1 MELRLDAG
9 GLVRKRHDRCMWVLG
24 WFALTVSA
32 PLFFFEATH
41 RWEEDPTVAPM
52 LWWSV
57 GAAFA
62 AALLSRSV
70 WFAGIL
76 LPATL
81 AVFRFVMPL
90 SGPAP
95 WLLIL
100 AAGAAAV
107 LLGALAGRRFALRRR
122 PVGLILSGV
131 AMVAGAFLAPATLR
145 LGAEGS
151 TVQSDEGRYGPAG
164 PVTLPRPGEY
174 AIYAVGFADPRPAC
188 TAGGRSVA
196 LLGIQPGGYG
206 GDAATYT
213 WIGRFRVDAAGPH
226 TVTCPSAPDY
236 VIGDVPVI
244 RGAVARVLDRP
255 LALILLLGALPGLFA
270 LVRALYARRW
280 PVPPPGVPPILTY
293 RR

>member
-1 MELRLDAG
+1 
-9 GLVRKRHDRCMWVLG
+9 MWVLG

-57 GAAFA
+57 GAAFV

-76 LPATL
+76 LLATL
-81 AVFRFVMPL
+81 AVFRFVLPL
-90 SGPAP
+90 TGEAP

-100 AAGAAAV
+100 AAGAGAT
-107 LLGALAGRRFALRRR
+107 LLGALAGRRFALTLR
-122 PVGLILSGV
+122 PAGLILSGV
-131 AMVAGAFLAPATLR
+131 AVVAGAFGAPATLR
-145 LGAEGS
+145 LGTEGS
-151 TVQSDEGRYGPAG
+151 TIQSDEGRYGPSG
-164 PVTLPRPGEY
+164 PVTLPRAGEY

-188 TAGGRSVA
+188 TVDGRPAS
-196 LLGIQPGGYG
+196 LLGTQPGGYG

-213 WIGRFRVDAAGPH
+213 WIARFRVDTAGPH
-226 TVTCPSAPDY
+226 TVTCPSGPGYA
-236 VIGDVPVI
+236 IGDVPVI
-244 RGAVARVLDRP
+244 RGAVARVLDWP
-255 LALILLLGALPGLFA
+255 LPLILLLGALPGLFL
-270 LVRALYARRW
+270 LVHALYARRR
-280 PVPPPGVPPILTY
+280 PVPPPGVPPMVTY